1 MAFGTASAFDAFRQ
15 QQSKQQTDCCLFSGI
30 FRQKEIAML
39 VLTRKLNEQIRIGD
53 DVTITVIRVKGNT
66 VRLGIEAPR
75 STRVVRG
82 ELEPFDQTETGAS
95 SSGAADADQSSPEN
109 RSTRR
114 AARPTVDHQDASP
127 LAAYMPSKLNG
138 VTAELSA

>member
-1 MAFGTASAFDAFRQ
+1 
-15 QQSKQQTDCCLFSGI
+15 
-30 FRQKEIAML
+30 ML

-53 DVTITVIRVKGNT
+53 EVTITVIRVKGNT

-82 ELEPFDQTETGAS
+82 ELKPLDQDREGGRTTVASQSRPEASKRAS
-95 SSGAADADQSSPEN
+95 SVESPTRAADSQ
-109 RSTRR
+109 T
-114 AARPTVDHQDASP
+114 TSP
-127 LAAYMPSKLNG
+127 LAAYMPSKPTC